1 MANKSLFRSVA
12 GRLLPRTDAVNEAGG
27 VAYAMTPEHAL
38 AQYAAT
44 GCLNGTY
51 YASAAQQLDAVLAA
65 AAQVDAAYIAQ
76 VAVYARERG
85 AMKDLPALLCAVLA
99 VRDGAMLERVFGRVI
114 DSPKM
119 LRNFVQI
126 VRSGVTGRKSLGS
139 RPKRLVRA
147 WLDGRS
153 DEQIFFAMVGNA
165 PSLADVIKMV
175 HPRPATESRRA
186 LYAYIIG
193 RPYEAEH
200 LPAVVGEYEAFK
212 AGLLNGN

>member
-1 MANKSLFRSVA
+1 MANKSLFKTIA
-12 GRLLPRTDAVNEAGG
+12 GAMLPRTDAVNEAGG
-27 VAYAMTPEHAL
+27 VAYAMTPEQAL

-65 AAQVDAAYIAQ
+65 AAQVEPAYIAQ

-85 AMKDLPALLCAVLA
+85 AMKDLPALLCAVLTA
-99 VRDGAMLERVFGRVI
+99 RDGEMLARVFGRVI

-126 VRSGVTGRKSLGS
+126 VRSGAVGRKSLGS
-139 RPKRLVRA
+139 RPKRLVRE
-147 WLDGRS
+147 WLAARS

-200 LPAVVGEYEAFK
+200 LPAIVAEYEAFK
-212 AGLLNGN
+212 AGLLWG